1 MPLTTQDVA
10 VCAAAAALAYA
21 VRVYS
26 KKSNLP
32 YPPGPQGFPLIGNLG
47 FPEDPAL
54 WKKVRAMSEEYGM
67 VSCRIFV
74 ATLADYVCRL
84 GCDTLPDGW
93 YQYYFS

>member
-10 VCAAAAALAYA
+10 VCAVAAALAYA

-32 YPPGPQGFPLIGNLG
+32 YPPGPQGYPLIGNLG

-54 WKKVRAMSEEYGM
+54 WKKVRAMSEEYGALSLV
-67 VSCRIFV
+67 VSFV
-74 ATLADYVCRL
+74 ATGR
-84 GCDTLPDGW
+84 
-93 YQYYFS
+93 